1 MNVYH
6 RRRGL
11 AKSVADALSGFVV
24 VANPD
29 HPLLMRSADVLIGG
43 SSLMTAAFLPT
54 SEERSDPKKLSAR
67 LILNRLALPNHTRC
81 VLVIEE
87 ADRSLANRFGN
98 DFAAIVPWTR
108 RGDVAKVAKD
118 SVSPAV
124 HRDVPFESVAEAQRD
139 FSNGMRIMRV
149 VARVARRP
157 FTSAYGEPSAS
168 FGPTRSE
175 RVSAKSGGR
184 PTDPPSKSQF
194 RSGDAVIPVTDFS
207 GQVPDSLAVAKLISD
222 QVSVRYGLDTGIP
235 IRRDGLTGLAIVEDW
250 PTRNHEREK
259 LIHAAAFAGW
269 AFVLDSQRQQLPKLA
284 RRVTERASY
293 E

>member
-11 AKSVADALSGFVV
+11 AKSVADALSGYVV
-24 VANPD
+24 VASPD

-81 VLVIEE
+81 VLVIEQ
-87 ADRSLANRFGN
+87 ADRSLANRFGS

-108 RGDVAKVAKD
+108 RGDVAKIAKD
-118 SVSPAV
+118 SVSPAG
-124 HRDVPFESVAEAQRD
+124 HRDVPFESAAAAQRD

-157 FTSAYGEPSAS
+157 FTSAYGEPPAS
-168 FGPTRSE
+168 RDPSRSE
-175 RVSAKSGGR
+175 RVSAKSGGQ
-184 PTDPPSKSQF
+184 PADPPSKSQF
-194 RSGDAVIPVTDFS
+194 LSGDAVVPVTDFS
-207 GQVPDSLAVAKLISD
+207 GQVPDSLAVARLISD

-235 IRRDGLTGLAIVEDW
+235 IRRDGLVGLAIVEDW
-250 PTRNHEREK
+250 PVRSYEREK

-269 AFVLDSQRQQLPKLA
+269 AFVLESQRQQIPKLA
-284 RRVTERASY
+284 KRVTERLSY